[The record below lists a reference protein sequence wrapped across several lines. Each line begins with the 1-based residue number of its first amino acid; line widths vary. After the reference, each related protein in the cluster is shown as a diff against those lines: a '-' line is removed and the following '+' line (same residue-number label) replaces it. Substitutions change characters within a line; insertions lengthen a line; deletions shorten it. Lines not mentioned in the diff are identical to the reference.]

1 MDAYS
6 GYNQISMHPPDQEH
20 TSFRTDVGL
29 YCYKVMPF
37 GLKNAG
43 ATYQRLVNRMFK
55 EQIGRNMEVYVDDM
69 LVKSKKAQGHIED
82 LKECFEI
89 LRQYRMKLNPL
100 KCSFGVSSGKFLG
113 FIVNSRGIEANPEK
127 IKALIDMKSP
137 TKVKDVQSLTG
148 RIAALSRFVSKS
160 TDKCVPFF
168 NILREHAVSAV
179 LVREEDRVQHPVYY
193 VSKRLIGAECRYPLI
208 EKLAYCLILASRKL
222 RPYFQAHPIM
232 VLTDQ
237 PLRQVLQKPD
247 TSGRLLKWAIELG
260 QYDITYQPRLA
271 IKGQALADF
280 VAECTGTQEGD
291 QPTITSDVQRPD
303 LSDSPEPHVHNSE
316 KNENQDY
323 PGETWKLQVDGS
335 STDQSS
341 GAGITLTTPEG
352 QRIHTAI
359 RFGFPA
365 SNNEA
370 EYEALI
376 AGLKLAK
383 ELKARHLDI
392 YSDSQLVVNQVLGE
406 YMARGEKMMAYLS
419 KIQDLLAQLEGYTIQ
434 QIPREENATA
444 DALARLA
451 TSEKI
456 DKASLVPIEYLP
468 EPSIHTKEE
477 VLLLDTTQSWMTPIA
492 AYLEQGTLPTNKNEA
507 KKMRRKAT
515 RYLIIDGVMYRRG
528 YSMPLLRCVHQD
540 QAQRLMEEVHEG
552 FCGNHAGGQ
561 SLSKKVLR
569 QGFFW
574 PTMIE
579 DSMEYVRRTTERT
592 ATGDTPF
599 ALAYGYDAMIPVEL
613 DPPSHRRVT
622 YNQVSN
628 HQMINESLDL
638 LENRRE
644 ASQIRLAAYQQKVAR
659 YFNSKVKERSFKVGD
674 LVLRRVLANTKDPTA
689 GVLGPNWEGP
699 YEVTEV
705 VPPGTYRLGRY
716 DSNMNLIPVPRY
728 WNDQHLRK
736 YYQ

>member
-1 MDAYS
+1 
-6 GYNQISMHPPDQEH
+6 
-20 TSFRTDVGL
+20 
-29 YCYKVMPF
+29 
-37 GLKNAG
+37 
-43 ATYQRLVNRMFK
+43 
-55 EQIGRNMEVYVDDM
+55 
-69 LVKSKKAQGHIED
+69 
-82 LKECFEI
+82 
-89 LRQYRMKLNPL
+89 
-100 KCSFGVSSGKFLG
+100 
-113 FIVNSRGIEANPEK
+113 
-127 IKALIDMKSP
+127 
-137 TKVKDVQSLTG
+137 
-148 RIAALSRFVSKS
+148 
-160 TDKCVPFF
+160 
-168 NILREHAVSAV
+168 
-179 LVREEDRVQHPVYY
+179 
-193 VSKRLIGAECRYPLI
+193 
-208 EKLAYCLILASRKL
+208 
-222 RPYFQAHPIM
+222 M

-280 VAECTGTQEGD
+280 VAEWTGTQEGD

-579 DSMEYVRRTTERT
+579 DSMEYVRRCEKCQKFAKIPRAPPNELTQMQSPWPFAIWGIDLIGQLPKGKGGVQYAVVAVDYFTKWTEAEPLATITSKKVLDFVVKNIICRFGLPHKLVSDNGTQFDSVLTTERT

-628 HQMINESLDL
+628 HQMMNESLDL

-716 DSNMNLIPVPRY
+716 DSNMNLVPVPRY
-728 WNDQHLRK
+728 WNGQHLRK

>member
-1 MDAYS
+1 MARGEKMMAYLSKIQDLLAQLEGYTIQQIPREENATADALARL
-6 GYNQISMHPPDQEH
+6 G
-20 TSFRTDVGL
+20 TS
-29 YCYKVMPF
+29 
-37 GLKNAG
+37 
-43 ATYQRLVNRMFK
+43 
-55 EQIGRNMEVYVDDM
+55 
-69 LVKSKKAQGHIED
+69 
-82 LKECFEI
+82 
-89 LRQYRMKLNPL
+89 
-100 KCSFGVSSGKFLG
+100 
-113 FIVNSRGIEANPEK
+113 EK
-127 IKALIDMKSP
+127 IDKA
-137 TKVKDVQSLTG
+137 SL
-148 RIAALSRFVSKS
+148 
-160 TDKCVPFF
+160 VP
-168 NILREHAVSAV
+168 IV
-179 LVREEDRVQHPVYY
+179 D
-193 VSKRLIGAECRYPLI
+193 
-208 EKLAYCLILASRKL
+208 
-222 RPYFQAHPIM
+222 
-232 VLTDQ
+232 
-237 PLRQVLQKPD
+237 
-247 TSGRLLKWAIELG
+247 
-260 QYDITYQPRLA
+260 
-271 IKGQALADF
+271 DF
-280 VAECTGTQEGD
+280 VAECTRTREGD
-291 QPTITSDVQRPD
+291 QPTITSDVQKPD

-456 DKASLVPIEYLP
+456 DKASLVPIEYLL
-468 EPSIHTKEE
+468 EPSIRTKEE

-507 KKMRRKAT
+507 KKTRRKAT

-579 DSMEYVRRTTERT
+579 DSMEYVRRCEKCQKFAKIPRAPPNELTQMQSPW
-592 ATGDTPF
+592 PF
-599 ALAYGYDAMIPVEL
+599 AIWGIDLIGQLPKGKGGVQYAVVAVDYFTKWTEAEPLATITSKKVLDFVVKNIICRFGLPHKLVSDNGTQFDSVLFTNFCIKHGIVKSFSAVSHPQSNGQVEAVNKTLKDTLKKRLEEAKGRRQSNYPKFCGHIGRQKEQLLAIPPL
-613 DPPSHRRVT
+613 P
-622 YNQVSN
+622 
-628 HQMINESLDL
+628 L
-638 LENRRE
+638 LMGMMR
-644 ASQIRLAAYQQKVAR
+644 
-659 YFNSKVKERSFKVGD
+659 
-674 LVLRRVLANTKDPTA
+674 
-689 GVLGPNWEGP
+689 
-699 YEVTEV
+699 
-705 VPPGTYRLGRY
+705 
-716 DSNMNLIPVPRY
+716 
-728 WNDQHLRK
+728 
-736 YYQ
+736 